1 MKERSSKCPKVKSLN
16 YQDKGTVIHRM
27 NPMAKVAW
35 GVGILVMSLIF
46 NHPLYILLLLAAV
59 LTLVLVARVWREW
72 SSAMRLA
79 LWLGISIIVINALV
93 SYHGNHVLL
102 EAPFTLPV
110 IGNPKITVEAIAF
123 GTIMALRLIV
133 IISTFVLI
141 NLTVHPDEIMAILLK
156 LKFPY
161 KSVLITSLA
170 TRFMPCLIEDVVRI
184 GDAYRARGLELDT
197 GNWLA
202 RIKNRAQLIL
212 PLLANSLEKAVQVA
226 EAMEA
231 RAFGTG
237 RKRTLYHD
245 IKLSPMD
252 TVTLG
257 FAVMPLFLGI
267 LMRTWGYGAYQYY
280 PTMQSINLGYQECV
294 LLATLAIVLVTT
306 AFLGFLKR
314 VVELD

>member
-1 MKERSSKCPKVKSLN
+1 VKSLN

-27 NPMAKVAW
+27 NPLSKLVW
-35 GVGILVMSLIF
+35 GVGILVLSLIF
-46 NHPLYILLLLAAV
+46 NHPLYVLLLLAAV
-59 LTLVLVARVWREW
+59 LFLVLLARVWREW

-93 SYHGNHVLL
+93 SYHGSHVLL

-110 IGNPKITVEAIAF
+110 IGTPKITVEAIAF
-123 GTIMALRLIV
+123 GAVMALRLFV

-170 TRFMPCLIEDVVRI
+170 TRFMPCLIEDIGRI

-197 GNWLA
+197 GSWLA
-202 RIKNRAQLIL
+202 RIKNRAQIIL
-212 PLLANSLEKAVQVA
+212 PLLANSLEKAVQIA

-237 RKRTLYHD
+237 RKRALYHD

-257 FAVMPLFLGI
+257 FAVMPLSLGI
-267 LMRTWGYGAYQYY
+267 LMRIWGYGAYRYY
-280 PTMQSINLGYQECV
+280 PTMQAINFGYYESV
-294 LLATLAIVLVTT
+294 LLSILAVVLVTT
-306 AFLGFLKR
+306 VSLGFLKR
-314 VVELD
+314 MVELDRAV

>member
-1 MKERSSKCPKVKSLN
+1 
-16 YQDKGTVIHRM
+16 M
-27 NPMAKVAW
+27 NPLSKLVW
-35 GVGILVMSLIF
+35 GVGILVLSLIF

-59 LTLVLVARVWREW
+59 LSLVLVARVWREW

-93 SYHGNHVLL
+93 SYHGSHVLF

-110 IGNPKITVEAIAF
+110 IGTPKITVEAIAF
-123 GTIMALRLIV
+123 GAVMALRLFV

-161 KSVLITSLA
+161 KSVLVTSLA
-170 TRFMPCLIEDVVRI
+170 TRFMPCLIEDVARI

-197 GNWLA
+197 GSWLV
-202 RIKNRAQLIL
+202 RIKNRAQIIL

-237 RKRTLYHD
+237 RKRALYHD
-245 IKLSPMD
+245 IKLNPMD

-257 FAVMPLFLGI
+257 FAVMPLALGI
-267 LMRTWGYGAYQYY
+267 LMRIWGYGDYRYY
-280 PTMQSINLGYQECV
+280 PTMQTINFGYYESV
-294 LLATLAIVLVTT
+294 LLSILAVVLVTT
-306 AFLGFLKR
+306 ASLGFLKR
-314 VVELD
+314 MVELDRAI